1 MSLAAPV
8 TPPQVLHVSVFL
20 PSMMKSAWA
29 PYLPC
34 SDSWT
39 QDSMDTSSPDQINED
54 QMFTSTVETIPSP
67 PRQLD
72 LSTDTQTHVP
82 LTPPHSNPSDSP
94 PYSKSIT
101 LPPCTPSSIPASSF
115 ITNDLFDQLMS
126 HLIATTRTIQFA
138 TGSPDPSDPNLL
150 LTGLYIHQYRYIKSQ
165 FETVLQLSQ
174 PLPHIQPTIIHINPF
189 HSLHSDSV
197 YFDTY
202 ESYLSLFRSQQYKNR
217 KIIQTKKR
225 EKQINN
231 ARNELRLAIDVLKRR
246 ETIVCIDI
254 EAYEFDHKKV
264 TEIGYS
270 IGYFNPQLNR
280 YEVSAHHII
289 IKEYMNLVNGVRVPN
304 WKFGFLFGESKI
316 LSLSNAALE
325 MRRVL
330 KDVNVVVGHG
340 VANDLVWLKKM
351 GVKIDGK
358 KICDVQVLFKAV
370 KGNIECV
377 KLEKVLEY
385 CGIESDRLHN
395 GGNDARFTLEA
406 YLKLVSL
413 EGRMMT

>member
-34 SDSWT
+34 TDSWT
-39 QDSMDTSSPDQINED
+39 PDSMDTSSTDQINED

-101 LPPCTPSSIPASSF
+101 LPPCTPS
-115 ITNDLFDQLMS
+115 
-126 HLIATTRTIQFA
+126 
-138 TGSPDPSDPNLL
+138 
-150 LTGLYIHQYRYIKSQ
+150 
-165 FETVLQLSQ
+165 
-174 PLPHIQPTIIHINPF
+174 
-189 HSLHSDSV
+189 
-197 YFDTY
+197 
-202 ESYLSLFRSQQYKNR
+202 
-217 KIIQTKKR
+217 
-225 EKQINN
+225 
-231 ARNELRLAIDVLKRR
+231 
-246 ETIVCIDI
+246 IVCIDI

-395 GGNDARFTLEA
+395 GG
-406 YLKLVSL
+406 
-413 EGRMMT
+413 RMMT